1 MNYIGIDGKVHDNR
15 YLIHFNPYHDKLG
28 RFASRSGGGG
38 VSRSAQITNRINK
51 IDNKTG
57 KLQTKS
63 AKYKEKSAKYNRK
76 ANKIKRMATNP
87 LIGRTDFREAANY
100 ASLRAEGK
108 GLKYAHKAERL
119 NKKITKL
126 NQERVKLG
134 KERVKQLEKQ
144 YPDVFEPGWRDKYN
158 DDNIF
163 DVTAIKKGNTHYVK
177 SVKR

>member
-1 MNYIGIDGKVHDNR
+1 MNYIGIDGNVHNNSLMH
-15 YLIHFNPYHDKLG
+15 YNHYHDKLG

-38 VSRSAQITNRINK
+38 VSRSAQISTRINK

-76 ANKIKRMATNP
+76 ANKIKRMTTNP

-100 ASLRAEGK
+100 AALRAEGK
-108 GLKYAHKAERL
+108 GLKYAHKAEKL
-119 NKKITKL
+119 NKKISKL
-126 NQERVKLG
+126 NQERIKLG
-134 KERVKQLEKQ
+134 KDRVKELEKQ

-158 DDNIF
+158 DPNIF
-163 DVTAIKKGNTHYVK
+163 DITTTKKGNTHYVK